1 MKTEHE
7 LDALI
12 AGLPSEL
19 KPSRDLWPELEQ
31 RLTEAQVKTAEV
43 LPLRPNKWLS
53 VPFASAYVASAAS
66 VLFAVTLFWQ
76 PATLQES
83 APVQPVLFNPQLVD
97 AETAIIY
104 SFEQAKAEQLA
115 SMTTVD
121 PAYADWQQQLAQWQQ
136 AIGQVQLALKY
147 NPNEALLLKQ
157 LRQLYSQQ
165 QNYLQKVVRSGLV

>member
-12 AGLPSEL
+12 AGLSSEL
-19 KPSRDLWPELEQ
+19 TPSRDLWPELEQ
-31 RLTEAQVKTAEV
+31 RLTDRNAAVSTVVQFKTS
-43 LPLRPNKWLS
+43 RWLS

-76 PATLQES
+76 PAAWQPEAALQ
-83 APVQPVLFNPQLVD
+83 PQVFNPKLAD
-97 AETAIIY
+97 AETAIVY

-115 SMTTVD
+115 SMKTVD
-121 PAYADWQQQLAQWQQ
+121 PVYADWQQQMAQWQQ

-165 QNYLQKVVRSGLV
+165 QNYLQKVVQSGLV

>member
-12 AGLPSEL
+12 AGLSAEL

-31 RLTEAQVKTAEV
+31 RLTDPEAMTEKVVQLK
-43 LPLRPNKWLS
+43 PNKWLS

-76 PATLQES
+76 PAT
-83 APVQPVLFNPQLVD
+83 PTQPLVFNPQMLD
-97 AETAIIY
+97 AETSIVY

-115 SMTTVD
+115 SMKAVD
-121 PAYADWQQQLAQWQQ
+121 PVYADWQQQLAQWQQ
-136 AIGQVQLALKY
+136 AIAQVQMALKY

-165 QNYLQKVVRSGLV
+165 QNYLQKVVQSGLV

>member
-1 MKTEHE
+1 MKTEQE

-12 AGLPSEL
+12 AGLSSEL

-31 RLTEAQVKTAEV
+31 RLAESAAAETKVIAIKT
-43 LPLRPNKWLS
+43 NTWLS

-66 VLFAVTLFWQ
+66 VLLAVTLFWQ
-76 PATLQES
+76 PADL
-83 APVQPVLFNPQLVD
+83 QPVAVTAPLAFNPQLLD
-97 AETAIIY
+97 AETAIVY

-115 SMTTVD
+115 SMKTVD
-121 PAYADWQQQLAQWQQ
+121 PVYADWQQQMAQWQQ

-165 QNYLQKVVRSGLV
+165 QNYLQKVVQSGLV

>member
-12 AGLPSEL
+12 AGLSNEL

-31 RLTEAQVKTAEV
+31 RLTDRQSVTAEV
-43 LPLRPNKWLS
+43 VQFKTSRWLS

-66 VLFAVTLFWQ
+66 VLLAVTLFWQ
-76 PATLQES
+76 PAT
-83 APVQPVLFNPQLVD
+83 PVQTVVFNPQLVD
-97 AETAIIY
+97 AETAIVY

-115 SMTTVD
+115 SMKVVN

-147 NPNEALLLKQ
+147 NPNEAVLLKQ

-165 QNYLQKVVRSGLV
+165 QSYLQKVVQSGLV

>member
-7 LDALI
+7 LDRLI
-12 AGLPSEL
+12 AALPSEL
-19 KPSRDLWPELEQ
+19 TPSRDLWPELEQ
-31 RLTEAQVKTAEV
+31 RLSEQDKPGQQGVKN
-43 LPLRPNKWLS
+43 NKWLS

-66 VLFAVTLFWQ
+66 VLMAVTLFWQ
-76 PATLQES
+76 PA
-83 APVQPVLFNPQLVD
+83 APEQTARFNPQLLD

-115 SMTTVD
+115 AMQAVD
-121 PAYADWQQQLAQWQQ
+121 PAYADWQQQMQQWQQ
-136 AIGQVQLALKY
+136 AIELVQLALKY

-165 QNYLQKVVRSGLV
+165 QNYLQKVVRSGLA

>member
-12 AGLPSEL
+12 AGLSNEL

-31 RLTEAQVKTAEV
+31 RLTDRQSVTAEV
-43 LPLRPNKWLS
+43 VQLKTSRWLS

-66 VLFAVTLFWQ
+66 VLLAVTLFWQ
-76 PATLQES
+76 PAT
-83 APVQPVLFNPQLVD
+83 PVQTVVFNPQLVD
-97 AETAIIY
+97 AETAIVY

-115 SMTTVD
+115 SMKVVN

-147 NPNEALLLKQ
+147 NPNEAVLLKQ

-165 QNYLQKVVRSGLV
+165 QSYLQKVVQSGLV

>member
-12 AGLPSEL
+12 SGLSKEIQ
-19 KPSRDLWPELEQ
+19 PSRDLWPELES
-31 RLTEAQVKTAEV
+31 RLTQAQVKTAEV
-43 LPLRPNKWLS
+43 VPLKPNKWLS
-53 VPFASAYVASAAS
+53 VPFAGAYVASAAS

-76 PATLQES
+76 PAALQPPAS
-83 APVQPVLFNPQLVD
+83 VQPEVFNPQLVD

-115 SMTTVD
+115 SMKTVD
-121 PAYADWQQQLAQWQQ
+121 PVYADWQQQLAQWQQ

-165 QNYLQKVVRSGLV
+165 QNYLQKVVQSGLV

>member
-12 AGLPSEL
+12 AGLSNEL

-31 RLTEAQVKTAEV
+31 RLTDRQSVTAEV
-43 LPLRPNKWLS
+43 VQLKTSRWLS

-66 VLFAVTLFWQ
+66 VLLAVTLFWQ
-76 PATLQES
+76 PAT
-83 APVQPVLFNPQLVD
+83 PVQTVVFNPQLVD
-97 AETAIIY
+97 AETAIVY

-115 SMTTVD
+115 SMKVVN

-147 NPNEALLLKQ
+147 NPNEAVLLKQ

-165 QNYLQKVVRSGLV
+165 QNYLQKVVQSGLV

>member
-12 AGLPSEL
+12 AGLSNEL

-31 RLTEAQVKTAEV
+31 RLTDRQSVTAEV
-43 LPLRPNKWLS
+43 VQFKTSRWLS

-66 VLFAVTLFWQ
+66 VLLAVTLFWQ
-76 PATLQES
+76 PAT
-83 APVQPVLFNPQLVD
+83 PVQTVVFNPQLVD
-97 AETAIIY
+97 AETAIVY

-115 SMTTVD
+115 SMKVVN

-147 NPNEALLLKQ
+147 NPNEAVLLKQ

-165 QNYLQKVVRSGLV
+165 QNYLQKVVQSGLV

>member
-7 LDALI
+7 LDVLI
-12 AGLPSEL
+12 AGLASEL
-19 KPSRDLWPELEQ
+19 KPARDLWPELEQ
-31 RLTEAQVKTAEV
+31 RLTDPEAMTKKVVQLK
-43 LPLRPNKWLS
+43 PNRWLS

-76 PATLQES
+76 PA
-83 APVQPVLFNPQLVD
+83 APVQPQVFNPQMLD
-97 AETAIIY
+97 AETAIVY

-115 SMTTVD
+115 SMKTVD

-136 AIGQVQLALKY
+136 AITLVQLALKY

-157 LRQLYSQQ
+157 LKQLYSQQ
-165 QNYLQKVVRSGLV
+165 QNYLQKVVQSGLV

>member
-12 AGLPSEL
+12 AGLSNEL
-19 KPSRDLWPELEQ
+19 KPSRDLWPELEL
-31 RLTEAQVKTAEV
+31 RLTDRQSVTAEV
-43 LPLRPNKWLS
+43 VQFKTSRWLS

-66 VLFAVTLFWQ
+66 VLLAVTLFWQ
-76 PATLQES
+76 PAT
-83 APVQPVLFNPQLVD
+83 PVQTAVFNPQLVD
-97 AETAIIY
+97 AETAIVY

-115 SMTTVD
+115 SMKVVN

-147 NPNEALLLKQ
+147 NPNEAVLLKQ

-165 QNYLQKVVRSGLV
+165 QNYLQKVVQSGLV

>member
-12 AGLPSEL
+12 AGLSAEL

-31 RLTEAQVKTAEV
+31 RLTDPEAMTEKVVQLK
-43 LPLRPNKWLS
+43 PNKWLS

-76 PATLQES
+76 PAT
-83 APVQPVLFNPQLVD
+83 PVQPLVFNPQMLD
-97 AETAIIY
+97 AETAIVY

-115 SMTTVD
+115 SMKTVD
-121 PAYADWQQQLAQWQQ
+121 PVYADWQQQLAQWQQ
-136 AIGQVQLALKY
+136 AIAQVQMALKY

-157 LRQLYSQQ
+157 LKQLYSQQ
-165 QNYLQKVVRSGLV
+165 QNYLQKVVQSGLV

>member
-12 AGLPSEL
+12 GGLSSEL
-19 KPSRDLWPELEQ
+19 KPSRDLWPELES
-31 RLTEAQVKTAEV
+31 RLTACQSVNAEV
-43 LPLRPNKWLS
+43 VQLKTSRWLS

-66 VLFAVTLFWQ
+66 VLLAVTLFWQ
-76 PATLQES
+76 PST
-83 APVQPVLFNPQLVD
+83 PVQTVVFNPQLVD
-97 AETAIIY
+97 AETAIVY

-115 SMTTVD
+115 SMKAVD
-121 PAYADWQQQLAQWQQ
+121 PVYADWQQQLAQWQQ

-147 NPNEALLLKQ
+147 NPNEAVLLKQ

-165 QNYLQKVVRSGLV
+165 QNYLQKVVQSGLV

>member
-12 AGLPSEL
+12 AGLSADL

-31 RLTEAQVKTAEV
+31 RLSDHSKAEV
-43 LPLRPNKWLS
+43 IPLKTSRWLS
-53 VPFASAYVASAAS
+53 TPFASAYVASAAS
-66 VLFAVTLFWQ
+66 VLLAVTLFWQ
-76 PATLQES
+76 PAT
-83 APVQPVLFNPQLVD
+83 PVQPQAFNPQLMD
-97 AETAIIY
+97 AETAIVY

-115 SMTTVD
+115 SMKTVD
-121 PAYADWQQQLAQWQQ
+121 PVYADWQEQMAQWQQ
-136 AIGQVQLALKY
+136 AIGLVQLALKY

-165 QNYLQKVVRSGLV
+165 QNYLQKVVQSGLV

>member
-12 AGLPSEL
+12 AGLSAEL

-31 RLTEAQVKTAEV
+31 RLTDPESSSENPVQLKPT
-43 LPLRPNKWLS
+43 RWLS

-76 PATLQES
+76 PATP
-83 APVQPVLFNPQLVD
+83 AQPLAFSPQMLD
-97 AETAIIY
+97 AETAIVF

-115 SMTTVD
+115 RMTTVD
-121 PAYADWQQQLAQWQQ
+121 PVYADWQQQMAQWQQ
-136 AIGQVQLALKY
+136 AIALVQLALKY

-157 LRQLYSQQ
+157 LKQLYSQQ
-165 QNYLQKVVRSGLV
+165 QNYLQKVVQSGLV

>member
-7 LDALI
+7 LDALM
-12 AGLPSEL
+12 AGLSADI

-31 RLTEAQVKTAEV
+31 RLVQAAVQAPVAVVSIKT
-43 LPLRPNKWLS
+43 NKWLS

-66 VLFAVTLFWQ
+66 VLMAVTLFWQ
-76 PATLQES
+76 PA
-83 APVQPVLFNPQLVD
+83 APVQPVALNPQFMD
-97 AETAIIY
+97 AETAIVY

-115 SMTTVD
+115 SMKAVD
-121 PAYADWQQQLAQWQQ
+121 PAYSDWQQQMAQWQQ

>member
-12 AGLPSEL
+12 AGLSNEL
-19 KPSRDLWPELEQ
+19 KPSRDLWPELEL
-31 RLTEAQVKTAEV
+31 RLTEHNTVTAEPE
-43 LPLRPNKWLS
+43 PLKTNRWLS

-66 VLFAVTLFWQ
+66 VLLAVTLFWQ
-76 PATLQES
+76 PA
-83 APVQPVLFNPQLVD
+83 APVQPLVFNPQLVD
-97 AETAIIY
+97 AETAIVY

-115 SMTTVD
+115 SMKAVD

-136 AIGQVQLALKY
+136 AIHLVQLALKY

-165 QNYLQKVVRSGLV
+165 QNYLQKVVQSGLV

>member
-12 AGLPSEL
+12 GGLSSEL
-19 KPSRDLWPELEQ
+19 KPPRDLWPELEQ
-31 RLTEAQVKTAEV
+31 RLTDNTAAAVNV
-43 LPLRPNKWLS
+43 LPLKTSKWLS
-53 VPFASAYVASAAS
+53 APFASAYVASAAS
-66 VLFAVTLFWQ
+66 VLLAVTLFWQ
-76 PATLQES
+76 PATPMQTV
-83 APVQPVLFNPQLVD
+83 AFNPQLVD
-97 AETAIIY
+97 AETAIVY

-115 SMTTVD
+115 SMQTVD
-121 PAYADWQQQLAQWQQ
+121 PVYADWQHQLAQWQQ

-165 QNYLQKVVRSGLV
+165 QNYLQKVVQSGLV

>member
-12 AGLPSEL
+12 AGLSAEL

-31 RLTEAQVKTAEV
+31 RLTDPETMTKKVVQLK
-43 LPLRPNKWLS
+43 PNPWLS

-76 PATLQES
+76 PA
-83 APVQPVLFNPQLVD
+83 APVQPQVFNPQMLD
-97 AETAIIY
+97 AETAIVY

-115 SMTTVD
+115 SMKTVD

-136 AIGQVQLALKY
+136 AITLVQLALRY

-157 LRQLYSQQ
+157 LKQLYSQQ
-165 QNYLQKVVRSGLV
+165 QNYLQKVVQSGLV

>member
-12 AGLPSEL
+12 AGLSDEL

-31 RLTEAQVKTAEV
+31 RLTENTVIAAKV
-43 LPLRPNKWLS
+43 LPLRTNRWLS

-66 VLFAVTLFWQ
+66 VLMAVSLFWQ
-76 PATLQES
+76 PPTQ
-83 APVQPVLFNPQLVD
+83 VQPPAFNPYQAD
-97 AETAIIY
+97 AQTAIVY

-115 SMTTVD
+115 GMRAVD
-121 PAYADWQQQLAQWQQ
+121 PVYADWQQQMEQWQQ
-136 AIGQVQLALKY
+136 AIGLVQLALKY

-165 QNYLQKVVRSGLV
+165 QNYLQKVVQSGLV

>member
-12 AGLPSEL
+12 AGLSNEL
-19 KPSRDLWPELEQ
+19 KPSRDLWPELEL
-31 RLTEAQVKTAEV
+31 RLTKQETAMTEPVPFKTS
-43 LPLRPNKWLS
+43 RWLS

-66 VLFAVTLFWQ
+66 VLLAVTLFWQ
-76 PATLQES
+76 PAT
-83 APVQPVLFNPQLVD
+83 PVQTLVFNPQLVD
-97 AETAIIY
+97 AEIAIVY

-115 SMTTVD
+115 SMKTVD
-121 PAYADWQQQLAQWQQ
+121 PVYADWQQQLAQWQQ

-157 LRQLYSQQ
+157 LRQLYNQQ
-165 QNYLQKVVRSGLV
+165 QNYLQKVVQSGLV

>member
-12 AGLPSEL
+12 AGLSNEL

-31 RLTEAQVKTAEV
+31 RLTDTPAVAVNVMPLKTS
-43 LPLRPNKWLS
+43 NWLS
-53 VPFASAYVASAAS
+53 VPFASACVASAAS
-66 VLFAVTLFWQ
+66 VLLAVTLFWQ
-76 PATLQES
+76 PAT
-83 APVQPVLFNPQLVD
+83 PVHTVVFNPQLVD
-97 AETAIIY
+97 AETAIVY

-115 SMTTVD
+115 GMKTVD
-121 PAYADWQQQLAQWQQ
+121 PVYADWQQQLAQWQQ

-165 QNYLQKVVRSGLV
+165 QNYLQKVVQSGLV